1 MRSAPRNWRTG
12 AARSPRT
19 ACRGCAAPAS
29 NVIRADRMAYGIPGL
44 SSTRIQYYPRR
55 LDGAVG

>member
-1 MRSAPRNWRTG
+1 
-12 AARSPRT
+12 
-19 ACRGCAAPAS
+19 
-29 NVIRADRMAYGIPGL
+29 MAYGIPGL